1 MQHLPLHH
9 RPADNCSVGLRSWC
23 YTYCL
28 QSCKGLLVSL
38 RLSVGGESYVLWLSL
53 PLPPQASSEGIAVI
67 LCVSVCVYVCV
78 CVCECVCV
86 CVCVCECVCVPSFSV
101 QNAATFSPHT
111 RKTPDILS
119 CCKKLSSLNR
129 HLLSSSRKWQKPV
142 VCRKVRFEMLRSDS
156 PSARI
161 FEGIK

>member
-1 MQHLPLHH
+1 MDIKQYFVSIIILPFSANIPPMQHTSYLYSNSWKSMQHLPLHH

-53 PLPPQASSEGIAVI
+53 PLPPQASSEGIAVV
-67 LCVSVCVYVCV
+67 LCVSVCVCMCVCV

-86 CVCVCECVCVPSFSV
+86 CVCVWVCVCAQLFCSECCYFLSAYSKDSRHSQLLQKVVFS
-101 QNAATFSPHT
+101 Q
-111 RKTPDILS
+111 
-119 CCKKLSSLNR
+119 
-129 HLLSSSRKWQKPV
+129 
-142 VCRKVRFEMLRSDS
+142 
-156 PSARI
+156 
-161 FEGIK
+161 